1 MDMPE
6 KEDQAFFKLIQ
17 QAREEI
23 KNNPELQ
30 AKIWDWIHELDDEG
44 FFIFCYLL
52 EDYNQKMV
60 SQKEMEETVYTLV
73 MLRHKFI
80 PAELPL
86 VQDLPIRWQLQLI
99 FNLYEKLKKEEM
111 SWEACQEFID
121 EQLKNLPILQE
132 N

>member
-1 MDMPE
+1 MYMPE

-23 KNNPELQ
+23 KNTPELQ
-30 AKIWDWIHELDDEG
+30 TKPWDWIHELDDEG

-52 EDYNQKMV
+52 EDYNQKMI
-60 SQKEMEETVYTLV
+60 SQKDVEETVYTLV

-80 PAELPL
+80 PTDLAIL
-86 VQDLPIRWQLQLI
+86 QDLPIRWQLQLI

-111 SWEACQEFID
+111 NWEACQKFIN
-121 EQLKNLPILQE
+121 EQLKNLPILQ
-132 N
+132 NN